1 MKWSIL
7 VPLTLLST
15 YMIQCSKTDNA
26 EFLGSA
32 VIESTTIQVATTA
45 QGFISALF
53 RDEGDQVTAAET
65 LAIIDTVPL
74 VLKKQELSTGREEVF
89 SSVKAKKQEIESIK
103 SDIDGIQREFNRID
117 KLAQSGAVP
126 TQQRDNLKTQ
136 LESAQARLKAQQE
149 LLKSIIDKDAGII
162 VKIEQIE
169 DQLSRCFVTAAKK
182 GYICTRYRNVNEV
195 IGPGNPLYELCTY
208 DTVYA
213 DFFVPQPL
221 LGSLKLGQALRV
233 RIDMPKQEDSSAI
246 FIPGTLTWISEQAE
260 FSPKNIQTRESR
272 NELVFRMRCTIANSD
287 GALKRGLPVEIW
299 R

>member
-1 MKWSIL
+1 MKMSFLIPFTL
-7 VPLTLLST
+7 VST
-15 YMIQCSKTDNA
+15 YLIHCSTTNNA
-26 EFLGSA
+26 DFLGSA
-32 VIESTTIQVATTA
+32 VVESTTIQIATTA

-53 RDEGDQVTAAET
+53 KDEGDQVCAAET
-65 LAIIDTVPL
+65 LAVIDTVPL
-74 VLKKQELSTGREEVF
+74 VLKKQELITGREEVF
-89 SSVKAKKQEIESIK
+89 SSVKAKKQDIESIK
-103 SDIDGIQREFNRID
+103 SDIDGIEREFNRID

-136 LESAQARLKAQQE
+136 LESAQARLNAQQE
-149 LLKSIIDKDAGII
+149 ILKSIMDKDAGII
-162 VKIEQIE
+162 SRIEQIE
-169 DQLSRCFVTAAKK
+169 DQLRRCIVTAAKK
-182 GYICTRYRNVNEV
+182 GYICTKYRNINEV

-221 LGSLKLGQALRV
+221 LGSLKLGQGLRV
-233 RIDMPKQEDSSAI
+233 RIDMPNQGDSSEI

-272 NELVFRMRCTIANSD
+272 NELVFRMRCTISNTE
-287 GALKRGLPVEIW
+287 GTLKRGLPVEIW